1 MLKSTHAVIGLI
13 GLGILYSTSA
23 LADVTV
29 NVTLSDMNGSSL
41 DLSKSMGLGIGQ
53 KGDMSKAMLHVAL
66 DKPEVAAGKVTFHV
80 TNGAKEL
87 AHEMLVIPLK
97 DANTPLP
104 YVDGENRADEDAAG
118 TLGEVAELEPGKSG
132 DASFNLKP
140 GLYGLICNV
149 PGHYAAGMWTVLAV
163 K

>member
-1 MLKSTHAVIGLI
+1 MTKLGLAGVLGA
-13 GLGILYSTSA
+13 GLVLTQPA

-41 DLSKSMGLGIGQ
+41 DLSKSMGMGIGQ
-53 KGDMSKAMLHVAL
+53 NGDMSKAMLHVKL
-66 DKPEVAAGKVTFHV
+66 DQPEVAAGKVTFHV

-87 AHEMLVIPLK
+87 EHEMLVIPLK

-104 YVDGENRADEDAAG
+104 YVDAENRADEDAAG
-118 TLGEVAELEPGKSG
+118 TLGEVSELEPGKSG
-132 DASFNLKP
+132 DASFDLKP

-149 PGHYAAGMWTVLAV
+149 PGHYSAGMWTVLAV